1 MKLEL
6 KHLAPYLP
14 YGLNWYAEDNDSK
27 EYEELPTVKINLS
40 DEIIEIGSI
49 EVDIPDLPILD
60 ELTVLPILRPMS
72 DLVKNEFEEDLG
84 KWIGEYQ
91 ELHVDDI
98 DYGIVKN
105 YFKHHFDVFG
115 LIEKGLAIDMNTI

>member
-6 KHLAPYLP
+6 KHIAPYLP
-14 YGLNWYAEDNDSK
+14 YGVHLMNSYGNWHNTTLHKSIGV
-27 EYEELPTVKINLS
+27 YEMLEMK
-40 DEIIEIGSI
+40 
-49 EVDIPDLPILD
+49 
-60 ELTVLPILRPMS
+60 PILRPMS
-72 DLVKNEFEEDLG
+72 DLVNNEFEEDLG

-98 DYGIVKN
+98 DYGIIKN

-115 LIEKGLAIDMNTI
+115 LIEKGLAISYNDINK